1 MYKDKVTGKPKG
13 ECTVTYDDP
22 DAARS
27 AITWF
32 NGKLILRTSN
42 VFTDE
47 LV

>member
-32 NGKLILRTSN
+32 NGKSSTI
-42 VFTDE
+42 
-47 LV
+47 